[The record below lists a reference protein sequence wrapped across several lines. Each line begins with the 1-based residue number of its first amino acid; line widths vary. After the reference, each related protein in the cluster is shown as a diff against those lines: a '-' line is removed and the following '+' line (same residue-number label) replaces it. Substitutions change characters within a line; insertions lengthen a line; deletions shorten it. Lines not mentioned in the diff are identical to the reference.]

1 MTLIV
6 EPSEHLNHLS
16 ATNTQEVVV
25 FFFNLITTG
34 YKFKI
39 TLEEVYSRYK
49 QPKPLP

>member
-16 ATNTQEVVV
+16 ATNTQEVG
-25 FFFNLITTG
+25 FFFYLITAG

-39 TLEEVYSRYK
+39 TLGEVYSRYK